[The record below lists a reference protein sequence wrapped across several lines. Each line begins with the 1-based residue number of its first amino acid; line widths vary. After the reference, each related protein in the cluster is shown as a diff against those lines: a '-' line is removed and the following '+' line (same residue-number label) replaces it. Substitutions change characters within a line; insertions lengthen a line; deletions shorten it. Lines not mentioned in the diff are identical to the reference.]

1 MKIGKFLI
9 SFLMFAAMSACV
21 KPTADSSRTPL
32 LEVEGKFLYLDEVLK
47 VIPSNLSADDSVKTA
62 NSYIKQWV
70 IDVLLYENA
79 RRNITDRREI
89 NELIAVYEKSLIV
102 QQYRQ
107 KILEQRLP
115 KMPTDAELQDF
126 YANYKNQLLLN
137 ENLVNGI
144 LLVVPNNAPDIGKVR
159 LWVRSGNTEALENI
173 EKYSLQNAISYEY
186 FGNEWKS
193 LSEILNKTAF
203 RTDNPVAFVKQSNFY
218 ETQDSARHYFLKII
232 DCKTIGEPQ
241 PFEIA
246 KPQIINIIQNKKRQ
260 DFIYNFNNELYND
273 AIKNDLITYF

>member
-1 MKIGKFLI
+1 
-9 SFLMFAAMSACV
+9 MFAAMSACV